1 MSLNVIQLKMKDLFQ
16 FNVGN
21 IKELVGV
28 LMKMMENEL
37 QRLPVTVF
45 GEIFRV
51 LKIQKSLQKS
61 QLYLQQ
67 PFHLWK
73 H

>member
-51 LKIQKSLQKS
+51 LKVIEV
-61 QLYLQQ
+61 
-67 PFHLWK
+67 F
-73 H
+73 